1 MKSKTILK
9 CQDGFLHLWKFLT
22 MKNVILLF
30 AFACITMLQSYSQE
44 TLWNPQDETETIQKQ
59 QKHPMERMQ
68 YKLIASKYLD
78 KNQVFQPLQ
87 AEVLAF
93 SEKRYNTLLPLI
105 LDKDIPTL
113 QREISK
119 GAFTYEELTLFFLK
133 HIYKYELDPT
143 KTLNT
148 IIALNPNVLKEARDC
163 DKNKDS
169 KKNPIFGMPILLKDN
184 INTKE
189 MKTTAGAVALIDN
202 TPSEDSFI
210 VKRLKEN
217 GALILGKVNLSE
229 WAYFFCNG
237 CPVGYSAVGGQT
249 LNPYGRMIFETGGS
263 SAGSGTGVAAN
274 YAVAAVGTETAGSII
289 SPSSQNSLVGLKPT
303 VSVLSRS
310 GIVPISHTLDTPG
323 PMTKN
328 VIDNAILLD
337 ALKGKDVTD
346 SESVA
351 VSTNYFEELKN
362 ATLKGKRLGVM
373 KPLLSDTIYAATVK
387 KLQKD
392 GAIIIEYT
400 PEEIDLPGFLTLL
413 NLDMKE
419 DLPGYLK
426 MKASEN
432 IKFKNLEE
440 IMAFN
445 KKDSL
450 KRMPYNQGIFDG
462 IMADTTSEEDFQ
474 KIKQT
479 LKVNGTEFFQK
490 PIKEH
495 NLDAIL
501 SINNY
506 HSAYAAVALY
516 PCLTIPMGYKSS
528 GEPVGIT
535 FIGVPFQEVKLLK
548 LARAFEIKNPVR
560 KSPSEYKE

>member
-1 MKSKTILK
+1 MKTILIF
-9 CQDGFLHLWKFLT
+9 QDGFLHLGKFPR
-22 MKNVILLF
+22 MKNIAILF
-30 AFACITMLQSYSQE
+30 AFTTIVTFQSYSQE
-44 TLWNPQDETETIQKQ
+44 TLWKPQDETETIQKQ
-59 QKHPMERMQ
+59 QNHPIERMR

-78 KNQVFQPLQ
+78 KNQVFQPLYS
-87 AEVLAF
+87 EVQVF
-93 SEKRYNTLLPLI
+93 SEKRYNALLPLI

-113 QREISK
+113 QSEISK
-119 GAFTYEELTLFFLK
+119 GKFSYEELTLFFLK
-133 HIYKYELDPT
+133 RIYKYELDPE

-148 IIALNPNVLKEARDC
+148 IIALNPNVLKEAREC
-163 DKNKDS
+163 DKNKSS
-169 KKNPIFGMPILLKDN
+169 KNNPIFGMPILLKDN
-184 INTKE
+184 IDTKE
-189 MKTTAGAVALIDN
+189 IKTTAGAAALIDN
-202 TPSEDSFI
+202 TPSEDAFI
-210 VKRLKEN
+210 VQRLKEN
-217 GALILGKVNLSE
+217 GALIIGKANLSE
-229 WAYFFCNG
+229 WAYFFCDG

-303 VSVLSRS
+303 VGVLSRS

-328 VIDNAILLD
+328 VIDNAILLN
-337 ALKGKDVTD
+337 AMKGKDNGD
-346 SESVA
+346 AASIA
-351 VSTNYFEELKN
+351 VSTNYVEEIKN

-373 KPLLSDTIYAATVK
+373 KSLLSDSIYAATVK
-387 KLQKD
+387 KLQKE

-400 PEEIDLPGFLTLL
+400 PEEIDLPSFLTLL

-419 DLPGYLK
+419 DLPVYLK
-426 MKASEN
+426 MNASEN

-440 IMAFN
+440 IMTFN
-445 KKDSL
+445 AKDSL
-450 KRMPYNQGIFDG
+450 NRMPYNQELFDG
-462 IMADTTSEEDFQ
+462 IIADETSEEDFQ
-474 KIKQT
+474 KIKET
-479 LKVNGTEFFQK
+479 LKINGTEFFQK
-490 PIKEH
+490 PMKEH
-495 NLDAIL
+495 KLDAVL

-516 PCLTIPMGYKSS
+516 PCLTIPMGYNSS
-528 GEPVGIT
+528 GEPFGLT
-535 FIGVPFQEVKLLK
+535 FIGAPFQEAKLLQ

>member
-1 MKSKTILK
+1 MKTILK
-9 CQDGFLHLWKFLT
+9 YQDGFLHLWKFLT
-22 MKNVILLF
+22 MKNFALLF
-30 AFACITMLQSYSQE
+30 AFACITALQSYSQE
-44 TLWNPQDETETIQKQ
+44 TLWKPQDETETIQKQ
-59 QKHPMERMQ
+59 QNHSMERMR

-78 KNQVFQPLQ
+78 KNQVFQPLYT
-87 AEVLAF
+87 EVQAF
-93 SEKRYNTLLPLI
+93 SEKRYNALLPLI

-113 QREISK
+113 QSEISK
-119 GAFTYEELTLFFLK
+119 GTFTYEELTLFFLK

-148 IIALNPNVLKEARDC
+148 IIALNPNVLKEAREC

-169 KKNPIFGMPILLKDN
+169 NKNPIFGMPILLKDN

-202 TPSEDSFI
+202 NPLEDSFI

-249 LNPYGRMIFETGGS
+249 LNPYGRMVFETGGS

-303 VSVLSRS
+303 VGVLSRS

-328 VIDNAILLD
+328 VVDNAILLN

-373 KPLLSDTIYAATVK
+373 KPLLSDAIYAATVK
-387 KLQKD
+387 KLQKE
-392 GAIIIEYT
+392 GAIIIEYI
-400 PEEIDLPGFLTLL
+400 PEEIDLPNFLTLL
-413 NLDMKE
+413 NLEMKV
-419 DLPGYLK
+419 DLPAYLK
-426 MKASEN
+426 TNASEN

-445 KKDSL
+445 KIDSL
-450 KRMPYNQGIFDG
+450 KRMPYQQGIFDG
-462 IMADTTSEEDFQ
+462 IMADTTSEENFQ

-490 PIKEH
+490 PMKKH

-516 PCLTIPMGYKSS
+516 PCLTIPMGYKIS
-528 GEPVGIT
+528 GEPVGLT
-535 FIGVPFQEVKLLK
+535 FIGAPFQEAKLLQ